1 MNNIYGYHRTSTKEQ
16 HLDRG
21 IKAINDFCND
31 RNYELTELFT
41 DQQTGKNFDRPDYK
55 VLKRIAKRGDIIII
69 KELDRLGRDKA
80 STMKEIRY
88 FKDNG
93 IRLMVLELPTT
104 LTDLSTLDNK
114 MAEMMMETINNMLI
128 EMYVSFAHAEM
139 EKRAT
144 RQKEGIEQAKAQ
156 GKHLGRVG
164 KMNYTTFKSEYNK
177 LFEDGLNP
185 FEIIKKLDIPKA
197 TYYYYKKKL
206 DNEAK

>member
-21 IKAINDFCND
+21 IKAINDFCNEKG
-31 RNYELTELFT
+31 YELTELFT

-55 VLKRIAKRGDIIII
+55 VLKRMAKRGDTIII

-104 LTDLSTLDNK
+104 LTDLSSMDNK

-144 RQKEGIEQAKAQ
+144 RQKEGIEQAKIQ

-164 KMNYTTFKSEYNK
+164 KMDYNTFKIEYYK
-177 LFEDGLNP
+177 SIEEGLNP
-185 FEIIKKLDIPKA
+185 FEIIKKLEIPKA

-206 DNEAK
+206 DDANK